1 MFVSFGPVMVYAND
15 KQTLLSKTDEEK
27 ILVETDGPVRFSRC
41 FEMKQ
46 AQIGF
51 IPSVIFCAS
60 KILNKPY
67 DEMVSLLE
75 KNSKIFLG
83 I

>member
-1 MFVSFGPVMVYAND
+1 MIYAND
-15 KQTLLSKTDEEK
+15 KQTLLSNTLESK

-41 FEMKQ
+41 FEMKS
-46 AQIGF
+46 AQVSF

-60 KILNKPY
+60 KVLGKSFE
-67 DEMVSLLE
+67 EMSLLLE
-75 KNSKIFLG
+75 TNSRSYLG